1 MKLIPIIAA
10 AASIFAASS
19 AYSFTLD
26 FEGATSF
33 GFVENFYNGGTDSE
47 GASGINYGASF
58 SSSGISLIDDGT
70 LEFGFSNQPSGATVL
85 ANDGTSVVLNVASG
99 FTGQV
104 LFFYSS
110 RTDPVSEALLTT
122 VTVFDGLDGTGN
134 IVGSAS
140 FSPNSNTNPGFNTWN
155 LSAVGVIGTGKSV
168 SFGANGGF
176 IAYDDITI
184 TAVPEP
190 TTALLLALGVAGL
203 ALNARRQHKG

>member
-19 AYSFTLD
+19 AYSFTLN

-33 GFVENFYNGGTDSE
+33 GFVENFYNGGTDSH
-47 GASGINYGASF
+47 GASGVDYGAIF
-58 SSSGISLIDDGT
+58 SSSGIAIVDDSLN
-70 LEFGFSNQPSGATVL
+70 LFRFSNQPSGVTVL
-85 ANDGTSVVLNVASG
+85 FGDAAPVVLNVAAG

-104 LFFYSS
+104 SFFYSQK
-110 RTDPVSEALLTT
+110 TNPVSPAPLTT
-122 VTVFDGLDGTGN
+122 VTVFDGLNGTGN

-140 FSPNSNTNPGFNTWN
+140 FSPNSNTNLGFDTWN

-168 SFGANGGF
+168 SFGHNGGF

-190 TTALLLALGVAGL
+190 TTAMLLALGIAGL
-203 ALNARRQHKG
+203 TLNARRQHKG

>member
-33 GFVENFYNGGTDSE
+33 GFVENFYNGGTDSA

-58 SSSGISLIDDGT
+58 SSEGISLIDDGT
-70 LEFGFSNQPSGATVL
+70 LAFGFSNQPSGVTVL
-85 ANDGTSVVLNVASG
+85 FGFEAPVILNVASG

-104 LFFYSS
+104 SFFYSS
-110 RTDPVSEALLTT
+110 KTDPVSLAPLTT
-122 VTVFDGLDGTGN
+122 VTVYDGLNGTGN
-134 IVGSAS
+134 VVGSAS
-140 FSPNSNTNPGFNTWN
+140 FSPNSNPNPGFDTWN

-168 SFGANGGF
+168 SFGHNGSF

-190 TTALLLALGVAGL
+190 TTALLLVLGVTGL
-203 ALNARRQHKG
+203 ALNVRRQRQD